1 MGIFFHCYI
10 TIYSRSRGTLSGY
23 IYYKKVVRMNKLEL
37 PARILFDT
45 VFLLLRSL
53 AKEQSQKKDLSE
65 GFLSISKGQILF
77 VVAEQTARCGCGI
90 KLKQIAAQTR
100 QSMSTVSETVDFLV
114 NNELL
119 SRKISDKDRRAIEIE
134 LTHKGKLFVRR
145 HIEKLARIW
154 QETLVGI
161 SQEEQETFFKVL
173 TMLHERLKTLDS
185 ASK

>member
-1 MGIFFHCYI
+1 
-10 TIYSRSRGTLSGY
+10 
-23 IYYKKVVRMNKLEL
+23 MNKLEL

-100 QSMSTVSETVDFLV
+100 QSMSTVSETVDFLEKCSHGST
-114 NNELL
+114 NQNE
-119 SRKISDKDRRAIEIE
+119 SFHAKNARVTPKDKS
-134 LTHKGKLFVRR
+134 F
-145 HIEKLARIW
+145 
-154 QETLVGI
+154 GI
-161 SQEEQETFFKVL
+161 SFKALSIVPVAEKGQKL
-173 TMLHERLKTLDS
+173 IG
-185 ASK
+185 